1 MISENLEHAQDNNNN
16 NFSSNKSSKTGNTGT
31 ADDLVA
37 ADDDPSVKAA
47 ASGNTEENTATRNA
61 AMKIASKMKT
71 TIINT
76 NQGILSG
83 LYMKE
88 GTVIDEGKA
97 VKVVMRWD
105 TKHNDIR
112 LQIGRMMA
120 M

>member
-1 MISENLEHAQDNNNN
+1 
-16 NFSSNKSSKTGNTGT
+16 
-31 ADDLVA
+31 
-37 ADDDPSVKAA
+37 
-47 ASGNTEENTATRNA
+47 
-61 AMKIASKMKT
+61 MKIASKMKT